1 MARQSPP
8 PEISLADACRIL
20 GLSEK
25 TVRQQIKLKNI
36 QAVKVGKSWF
46 IDQKSV
52 EEFATRQ
59 AARPQALALA
69 EQNQAGVKRGRGS
82 PKIPSPSTETEAVA
96 KVERSGLAV
105 IHDLACYR
113 LVVAAVEQFKQAA
126 APAEA
131 GYVEQHC
138 REALHQL
145 GAGFYNFGYA
155 KRIHYERARAALG
168 GVIAVLSA
176 DAATSQQYER
186 ALLFCERDVLPAFGA
201 LMRKLERK
209 GSDPHRKRGG
219 SAQESDRVP

>member
-1 MARQSPP
+1 MGSRSAP

-25 TVRQQIKLKNI
+25 TVRQQIKLKKI

-52 EEFATRQ
+52 EDFASKQTARTLAAPFAEPNQ
-59 AARPQALALA
+59 AAAKPGRRGQKTLLQTEA
-69 EQNQAGVKRGRGS
+69 QAGA
-82 PKIPSPSTETEAVA
+82 PSA
-96 KVERSGLAV
+96 RSGLTA

-113 LVVAAVEQFKQAA
+113 LVVAAVEQFKQPA
-126 APAEA
+126 APAER
-131 GYVEQHC
+131 GYVEEHC

-145 GAGFYNFGYA
+145 GAGFYNFGHA